1 MALRRAFRGWCLFGL
16 AARGALVSVGGGR
29 ADLRRADLRRAGAA
43 VVVFVIFDSL
53 GGRGGATEKTAI
65 LTDGSFRNSGTYTGD
80 ASPMC

>member
-1 MALRRAFRGWCLFGL
+1 M
-16 AARGALVSVGGGR
+16 SVGGGRADLRRADLRRADLRR